1 MRTVSPN
8 SPAAKA
14 GLMPGDFIMEVQEK
28 SVARPGEVSEIV
40 RKADIGDYLSL
51 IVKRSGQLR
60 TITVKV
66 EQLPGGSE
74 FE

>member
-1 MRTVSPN
+1 
-8 SPAAKA
+8 
-14 GLMPGDFIMEVQEK
+14 MPGDLITEIQEK
-28 SVARPGEVSEIV
+28 SVSRPGEVSDIV

-51 IVKRSGQLR
+51 IVKRQGQLR